1 MKMTGIN
8 FLHKPLL
15 SKQCALP
22 LIIPCYSMLSGD
34 CSSPLPLSLHS
45 DSLSAQITATKTL
58 NKDFGVFF
66 SPCSCEESYTN
77 PAITSCSIS
86 AQFCV
91 KPSITNV
98 LLSSSPGALLTGI
111 QSQIT
116 PGFQSSSSFPLTTS
130 MQMLY
135 TCWMHRY
142 SHISALIVSTWNNSW
157 HLVSIIFK

>member
-1 MKMTGIN
+1 MCSSIN
-8 FLHKPLL
+8 N
-15 SKQCALP
+15 
-22 LIIPCYSMLSGD
+22 SMLFHVVWGLQLSPSIVPTQWQPL
-34 CSSPLPLSLHS
+34 CSNNSHKNTE
-45 DSLSAQITATKTL
+45 QR
-58 NKDFGVFF
+58 FWGFF

-157 HLVSIIFK
+157 HLVSFIFK